1 MLCRSQRCF
10 YMNLILQDSI
20 NVKELPQGTP
30 ENSQTESFANTAEKF
45 LGEAKDSVNVSLY
58 SSKVNHWPI
67 KVDSFL
73 MPKAEEEYVVNVSEM
88 PHYYKETFFSK
99 DSLVIED
106 AHAGR
111 YGIAGDPLPYSLRTD
126 DFITSI
132 LIVGILLLMLSIKRT
147 SRFFSF
153 QMKHFFRTTRENSIL
168 ERESASQ
175 LRYLIFMEM
184 HTAVIL
190 SLVFYFYAK
199 ENISE
204 TYITLSEYTL
214 MGCFLGVVMLL
225 IGFEHS
231 LQTVVN
237 NIFFSATE
245 QRQWKTAKMMLM
257 ASMGILL
264 TPMLLLLAYFGLSV
278 NDTLLYTVFVVLF
291 VKILLFYKC
300 FKIFFKKKSAF
311 LQIFLYFCTL
321 EINPMLVAWGI
332 LVFIANF
339 LKVNY

>member
-1 MLCRSQRCF
+1 MQQDTIAAGQHLSTEYVSERPAKPQHPYQVLKMLPKDATPAQ
-10 YMNLILQDSI
+10 QDSAI
-20 NVKELPQGTP
+20 QATFQPKQVRYSSRPDTLHIPGHEIGK
-30 ENSQTESFANTAEKF
+30 SIR
-45 LGEAKDSVNVSLY
+45 DVSL
-58 SSKVNHWPI
+58 
-67 KVDSFL
+67 
-73 MPKAEEEYVVNVSEM
+73 PK
-88 PHYYKETFFSK
+88 YYKETFFSK
-99 DSLVIED
+99 DSLLIEET
-106 AHAGR
+106 HAGR

-126 DFITSI
+126 DIITSI
-132 LIVGILLLMLSIKRT
+132 LIAGILLLMLSIKRT
-147 SRFFSF
+147 LRFFSF
-153 QMKHFFRTTRENSIL
+153 QMKHFFRTMRENSAL

-175 LRYLIFMEM
+175 LRYLVFMEL

-199 ENISE
+199 EKISE

>member
-1 MLCRSQRCF
+1 M
-10 YMNLILQDSI
+10 
-20 NVKELPQGTP
+20 
-30 ENSQTESFANTAEKF
+30 
-45 LGEAKDSVNVSLY
+45 
-58 SSKVNHWPI
+58 
-67 KVDSFL
+67 
-73 MPKAEEEYVVNVSEM
+73 NVSEM

-99 DSLVIED
+99 DSLLIEET
-106 AHAGR
+106 HAGR

-126 DFITSI
+126 DIITSI
-132 LIVGILLLMLSIKRT
+132 LIAGILLLMLSIKRT
-147 SRFFSF
+147 LRFFSF
-153 QMKHFFRTTRENSIL
+153 QMKHFFRTMRENSAL

-175 LRYLIFMEM
+175 LRYLVFMEL

-199 ENISE
+199 EKISE

-214 MGCFLGVVMLL
+214 MGCFLAVMILL
-225 IGFEHS
+225 ICFEHI

-237 NIFFSATE
+237 NIFFSAAE
-245 QRQWKTAKMMLM
+245 QRQWKTTKMMLT
-257 ASMGILL
+257 ASMGMLL